1 MEKKKLDFSPF
12 LTENENVLFKTSTKG
27 GNGVFVEIAI
37 CFLLW
42 LLTLAG
48 DCFLIGASYSLK
60 KQIKLPDFYPI
71 IFAIGVVIH
80 IIPFAAWLIS
90 ALKKVGLK
98 SEKWFALT
106 NKRVAIISGIKPV
119 TVSSVFLNDVT
130 AMNRD
135 KNSITLYLGD
145 EKIKLRQ
152 AENIDGLASKIED
165 LIFAEEKNSSDVSAN
180 LKNDVSDV
188 TETVG
193 AIDALESDGDSAKN
207 ENAYK
212 NENTNK

>member
-12 LTENENVLFKTSTKG
+12 LTENENVLFKTRTKG
-27 GNGVFVEIAI
+27 GNGVFVETAI

-71 IFAIGVVIH
+71 IFAIGVFIH

-90 ALKKVGLK
+90 ALKKIGLK

-119 TVSSVFLNDVT
+119 TVSSIFLNDVT
-130 AMNRD
+130 AMSSD

-145 EKIKLRQ
+145 EKIKLKQ
-152 AENIDGLASKIED
+152 MENVDGLARKIED
-165 LIFAEEKNSSDVSAN
+165 LIFVEDKNNSGVTADLQN
-180 LKNDVSDV
+180 NVSD
-188 TETVG
+188 TADTAGDSEK
-193 AIDALESDGDSAKN
+193 INSDGDSAKS
-207 ENAYK
+207 ENNSK
-212 NENTNK
+212 NDNTNK